1 MKDRVDIADDLYLNG
16 KLALPGS
23 QRKDVVQI
31 EGFFSA
37 VCRERGKIVPH
48 SKRSGKNI
56 WTLTGREYLA
66 RLMSY
71 ITYGVGIV
79 PDTPARNDRIRYI
92 AMGTGSTPEVASII
106 RLVSPT
112 AFDPGGVNALA
123 EVAIPTYPAQ
133 VSVSNFGNS
142 VRYIREFAENELSI
156 AGPII
161 LTEAGLFT
169 DGSPGSNFTPRT
181 RSILLADAAGQAP
194 VAYKSFEALKKT
206 SNFVLQ
212 VAWEVRF

>member
-1 MKDRVDIADDLYLNG
+1 MKDSVNIEDALYLNG
-16 KLALPGS
+16 ALALS
-23 QRKDVVQI
+23 AKKEAVQI
-31 EGFFSA
+31 EGFFSV
-37 VCRERGKIVPH
+37 VCRERGKIVPGT
-48 SKRSGKNI
+48 RREGKNI
-56 WTLTGREYLA
+56 WTMTGREYLA

-71 ITYGVGIV
+71 LTYGVGIV

-92 AMGTGSTPEVASII
+92 AMGTGSTPEVSTII
-106 RLVSPT
+106 RLVAPV

-123 EVAIPTYPAQ
+123 EVAIPTYPNQ
-133 VSVSNFGNS
+133 VSVSNFGNT

-169 DGSPGSNFTPRT
+169 DGSPSSSFAPRT

-212 VAWEVRF
+212 AAWDVRF